1 MTGEKLQEGDGEVL
15 VALSGTPRSMGD
27 IDISVTIKLST
38 QETPVVQET
47 RSFVSSE
54 NIIYEMTFDKL
65 IWGGDYVANK
75 TGMYP
80 GHQNL
85 NVTPDTPATTVATA
99 GQDGSGDFFNAGMN
113 PAFTADRGLAE
124 WTGSKVYEHPGYPK
138 MGTGS
143 ALAGSCP
150 RP

>member
-1 MTGEKLQEGDGEVL
+1 
-15 VALSGTPRSMGD
+15 
-27 IDISVTIKLST
+27 
-38 QETPVVQET
+38 
-47 RSFVSSE
+47 
-54 NIIYEMTFDKL
+54 MTFDKL

-80 GHQNL
+80 GHQK
-85 NVTPDTPATTVATA
+85 PHRHPRHA
-99 GQDGSGDFFNAGMN
+99 GNDRRNGGSGRQRRLFNAGMN

-124 WTGSKVYEHPGYPK
+124 WAGSKVYEHPGYPK

-143 ALAGSCP
+143 AWAGSCP